1 MVWNKIKTQVFIIT
15 PQEHCKSMD
24 DKGHRIKLK
33 SYDSKQTFFILNKYK
48 LDIDCK
54 ILKIEWR
61 G

>member
-1 MVWNKIKTQVFIIT
+1 
-15 PQEHCKSMD
+15 MD
-24 DKGHRIKLK
+24 EKGHWIKLK

-61 G
+61 GYIFFYQQLYFLSVD